1 MTMKTATMNF
11 ATATSTN
18 TTTNQNGR
26 RLWTGRVLSGIV
38 VLFLL
43 FDSVIKL
50 LRVPAAVEGTVQLG
64 YPPGVLFGLGIV
76 LLVCVV
82 TYLVPR
88 TALVGAVLLT
98 GYLGG
103 AIATHVRVGHP
114 LLSHTLFPVY
124 VAVLIWGG
132 LFLRDERVRAL
143 IGPRQSA

>member
-1 MTMKTATMNF
+1 MKTTTTNPTTM
-11 ATATSTN
+11 TTTTTN
-18 TTTNQNGR
+18 TTNQNSR
-26 RLWTGRVLSGIV
+26 RLWTGRVMSGIV

-43 FDSVIKL
+43 FDSIIKL

-64 YPPGVLFGLGIV
+64 YPPSVLLGLGIV
-76 LLVCVV
+76 LLACVV

-114 LLSHTLFPVY
+114 LLSHTLFPIY
-124 VAVLIWGG
+124 VAALIWGG

-143 IGPRQSA
+143 IRPRATT